1 VNGSA
6 VGISIPD
13 DDAGLDPSLH
23 RLDAGRGPSLI
34 DAVLFVA
41 AWVPVE

>member
-13 DDAGLDPSLH
+13 DDGGLDPSLH
-23 RLDAGRGPSLI
+23 HLDVGQGPSLT